1 MHCAAT
7 LSVLP
12 SRWPSRT
19 FVRRVPRLSSAV
31 EVRAYPPPG
40 SNRGPDQIP
49 PSHPIYAYN
58 HHHCSFYFP
67 TRDSPTSPCPRPLA
81 PHPSTRAARIRNLT
95 KAPALNG
102 QEGVVYS
109 YNADSKRR
117 LGVRLKDGKRLS
129 ILPANLTPVDQ
140 NPAARLEVTSSEV
153 CSALREA
160 FATLGLG
167 NGTPM
172 AARTID

>member
-1 MHCAAT
+1 MR
-7 LSVLP
+7 LP
-12 SRWPSRT
+12 
-19 FVRRVPRLSSAV
+19 
-31 EVRAYPPPG
+31 
-40 SNRGPDQIP
+40 
-49 PSHPIYAYN
+49 
-58 HHHCSFYFP
+58 
-67 TRDSPTSPCPRPLA
+67 
-81 PHPSTRAARIRNLT
+81 PSTRAARIRNLT

-160 FATLGLG
+160 FAALGLG